1 MNDMDRDFNVSR
13 IRAGFTKVG
22 DIRVFPPTPEVEYEA
37 NIIAREIMAD
47 DSIIESEDMLALMY
61 ESRLWSTREEEEIK
75 IAERHIDHFKTDIFN
90 NFFNE
95 RYREQARLH
104 LRAAETHLF
113 SLLNKRASFESYT
126 RSGIATYSKNLYIFT
141 YSSFYPDGSM
151 VDWSTLDVT
160 SMMGKYSEIVLG
172 PKLLRL
178 LARTTPWTSFWSI
191 YKKGGGSLFQNKNLT
206 FEQQQ
211 LIQWSSLYDSIHEST
226 DCPLDEIISDDDGLD
241 GWLIIQNN
249 KRKKHQNENMF
260 SNNNSNFGKHGENYI
275 PASSKEEAERVMS
288 LNSPQS
294 LAVMQSRMR
303 QVEKHGVLKEHQLAD
318 VKQNIMMAANSTSIP
333 RG

>member
-1 MNDMDRDFNVSR
+1 MNDMDRDFHISR
-13 IRAGFTKVG
+13 IRAGYVYLTDIKVY
-22 DIRVFPPTPEVEYEA
+22 PPTPEVEYEA
-37 NIIAREIMAD
+37 NIVAREIMED
-47 DSIIESEDMLALMY
+47 ESIMSAEEMRGILLEGG
-61 ESRLWSTREEEEIK
+61 LWSEREEEEIK

-113 SLLNKRASFESYT
+113 SLLNKRGAFDSYT
-126 RSGIATYSKNLYIFT
+126 RNGIATYSKNMYIFT
-141 YSSFYPDGSM
+141 HSSFYTDGSM
-151 VDWSTLDVT
+151 ADWSILDIT
-160 SMMGKYSEIVLG
+160 SMMGRYSEAVLG
-172 PKLLRL
+172 PKSLRL
-178 LARTTPWTSFWSI
+178 LARTTPWVSFWSI
-191 YKKGGGSLFQNKNLT
+191 YKKGGGILFQNKNLS

-211 LIQWSSLYDSIHEST
+211 LIQWSSLYDSIHESSE
-226 DCPLDEIISDDDGLD
+226 CPLDDVVNDDDALD
-241 GWLIIQNN
+241 GWLITQNN
-249 KRKKHQNENMF
+249 KRKKHQNEAMF

-318 VKQNIMMAANSTSIP
+318 VKQNIMMAANSASIP